1 MYISARVDYA
11 MRALLELAAA
21 QRENPRA
28 LLKGDPI
35 AEKHVIPTKLLVGVL
50 TTLRTAGILQSMRG
64 RDGGF
69 RLAKPAADI
78 RVADVMRALEGPLA
92 EVRGE
97 RPEET
102 EYLGAAEHLRD
113 LWIATRVA
121 LRSVLETTSLADI
134 ETGNLPSDVSALLS
148 APGAWARR

>member
-1 MYISARVDYA
+1 

-21 QRENPRA
+21 QRDNPRA
-28 LLKGDPI
+28 LLKGDAI
-35 AEKHVIPTKLLVGVL
+35 AEPHAIPTKFLVGVL

-134 ETGNLPSDVSALLS
+134 ETGNLPTEVAALLS

>member
-21 QRENPRA
+21 QRAEPRS
-28 LLKGDPI
+28 LVKGDAI
-35 AEKHVIPTKLLVGVL
+35 AEKHGIPTKFLVGVL
-50 TTLRTAGILQSMRG
+50 TTLRTAGILSSMRG
-64 RDGGF
+64 KDGGF
-69 RLAKPAADI
+69 RLARPAADI
-78 RVADVMRALEGPLA
+78 SVADVMRALEGPLA

-113 LWIATRVA
+113 VWIATRVA
-121 LRSVLETTSLADI
+121 LRSVLETTSLDDI
-134 ETGNLPSDVSALLS
+134 ESGNLPSTVADLLA

>member
-21 QRENPRA
+21 QRVEPRA
-28 LLKGDPI
+28 LLKGDAI
-35 AEKHVIPTKLLVGVL
+35 AEKHGIPTKFLVGVL
-50 TTLRTAGILQSMRG
+50 TTLRTAGILASMRG
-64 RDGGF
+64 KDGGF

-78 RVADVMRALEGPLA
+78 SVADVMRALEGPLA

-102 EYLGAAEHLRD
+102 AYVGVAEHLRD
-113 LWIATRVA
+113 VWIATRVA

-134 ETGNLPSDVSALLS
+134 ESGNLPSTVADLLG

>member
-28 LLKGDPI
+28 LLKGDAI
-35 AEKHVIPTKLLVGVL
+35 AETHDIPTKFLVGVL

-69 RLAKPAADI
+69 RLARPATDI
-78 RVADVMRALEGPLA
+78 HVADVMRALEGPLA

-134 ETGNLPSDVSALLS
+134 ETGNLPTEVATLLS

>member
-21 QRENPRA
+21 QRDNPRA
-28 LLKGDPI
+28 LLKGDAI
-35 AEKHVIPTKLLVGVL
+35 AETHDIPTKFLVGVL

-134 ETGNLPSDVSALLS
+134 ETGNLPADVAALLS

>member
-21 QRENPRA
+21 QRHNPRA
-28 LLKGDPI
+28 LLKGDSI
-35 AEKHVIPTKLLVGVL
+35 AETHDIPTKFLVGVL

-134 ETGNLPSDVSALLS
+134 ETGNLPSEVSALLS

>member
-1 MYISARVDYA
+1 

-21 QRENPRA
+21 QRDNPRA
-28 LLKGDPI
+28 LLKGDAI
-35 AEKHVIPTKLLVGVL
+35 AETHDIPTKFLVGVL

-134 ETGNLPSDVSALLS
+134 ETGNLPTEVAALLS

>member
-21 QRENPRA
+21 QRGNPRA
-28 LLKGDPI
+28 LLKGDAI
-35 AEKHVIPTKLLVGVL
+35 AETHDIPTKFLVGVL

-121 LRSVLETTSLADI
+121 LRSVLEATSLADI
-134 ETGNLPSDVSALLS
+134 ETGNLPADVAALLS

>member
-1 MYISARVDYA
+1 

-28 LLKGDPI
+28 LLKGDAI
-35 AEKHVIPTKLLVGVL
+35 AETHDIPTKFLVGVL

-69 RLAKPAADI
+69 RLARPATDI
-78 RVADVMRALEGPLA
+78 HVADVMRALEGPLA

-134 ETGNLPSDVSALLS
+134 ETGNLPTEVATLLS

>member
-1 MYISARVDYA
+1 

-21 QRENPRA
+21 QRDNPRA
-28 LLKGDPI
+28 LLKGDAI
-35 AEKHVIPTKLLVGVL
+35 AETHDIPTKFLVGVL

-134 ETGNLPSDVSALLS
+134 ESGNLPSEVAALLS

>member
-28 LLKGDPI
+28 LLKGDAI
-35 AEKHVIPTKLLVGVL
+35 AEKHVIPTKFLVGVL

>member
-1 MYISARVDYA
+1 

-21 QRENPRA
+21 QRTNPRA
-28 LLKGDPI
+28 LLKGDAI
-35 AEKHVIPTKLLVGVL
+35 AEKHLIPTKFLVGVL

>member
-11 MRALLELAAA
+11 MRALLELAAT
-21 QRENPRA
+21 QRDNPRA
-28 LLKGDPI
+28 LLKGDAI
-35 AEKHVIPTKLLVGVL
+35 AETHDIPTKFLVGVL

-134 ETGNLPSDVSALLS
+134 ESGNLPSEVAALLS

>member
-1 MYISARVDYA
+1 

-21 QRENPRA
+21 QRDNPRA
-28 LLKGDPI
+28 LLKGDAI
-35 AEKHVIPTKLLVGVL
+35 AETHDIPTKFLVGVL

-121 LRSVLETTSLADI
+121 LRSVLETTCLADI
-134 ETGNLPSDVSALLS
+134 ESGNLPSEVAALLS

>member
-11 MRALLELAAA
+11 MRALLELASA
-21 QRENPRA
+21 QRDNPRA
-28 LLKGDPI
+28 LLKGDAI
-35 AEKHVIPTKLLVGVL
+35 AETHDIPTKFLVGVL

-134 ETGNLPSDVSALLS
+134 ETGNLPSEVAALLS

>member
-28 LLKGDPI
+28 LLKGDAI
-35 AEKHVIPTKLLVGVL
+35 AETHDIPTKFLVGVL

-69 RLAKPAADI
+69 RLARPATDI
-78 RVADVMRALEGPLA
+78 HVADVLRALEGPLA

-134 ETGNLPSDVSALLS
+134 ETGNLPTEVATLLS

>member
-21 QRENPRA
+21 QRTNPRA
-28 LLKGDPI
+28 LLKGDAI
-35 AEKHVIPTKLLVGVL
+35 AEKHLIPTKFLVGVL

-78 RVADVMRALEGPLA
+78 RVADVMRALDGPLA

>member
-21 QRENPRA
+21 QRAEPRS
-28 LLKGDPI
+28 LVKGDAI
-35 AEKHVIPTKLLVGVL
+35 AEKHGIPTKFLVGVL
-50 TTLRTAGILQSMRG
+50 TTLRTAGILSSMRG
-64 RDGGF
+64 KDGGF
-69 RLAKPAADI
+69 RLARPAADI
-78 RVADVMRALEGPLA
+78 SVADVMRALEGPLA

-113 LWIATRVA
+113 VWIATRVA
-121 LRSVLETTSLADI
+121 LRSVLETTSLEDI
-134 ETGNLPSDVSALLS
+134 ESGNLPSTVANLLA